1 VLNNRTQ
8 SIITKRLLRDNR
20 SALRAATQRN
30 NKVNLRQNR
39 SKVNRCNEMEYKIA
53 EQLKIK
59 IMTSALILNA
69 LQNRII
75 NQ

>member
-8 SIITKRLLRDNR
+8 SIITKRLLRDNS

-53 EQLKIK
+53 ETAKNNDYDFSFNIK
-59 IMTSALILNA
+59 GIAKSYN
-69 LQNRII
+69 
-75 NQ
+75 